1 MQSTMLFLAELC
13 DSFYSIER
21 FFVLITSNESKST
34 DLSVDNLEPIM
45 TLNTTSTTSSTTT
58 STRTLV
64 LVHALLRSKNKTYKK
79 NWYCTSLVELLHHKN
94 MNLSTQMFL
103 TNRLCNVLQNSGDS
117 SNDNF

>member
-1 MQSTMLFLAELC
+1 MNQ
-13 DSFYSIER
+13 
-21 FFVLITSNESKST
+21 ST

-45 TLNTTSTTSSTTT
+45 TLNTTTTITTT

-79 NWYCTSLVELLHHKN
+79 KWYSTSLVELLHHRN